1 MSNTRP
7 PARGPQQY
15 QPRRDSL
22 GGERYG
28 ANLPY
33 GFNGERRPPA
43 PPKRSSSVGTI
54 LLYGAVILVGLGIG
68 AAAFIAMASP
78 TELIRREIIARVK
91 AQTGRDLKIAGDA
104 SLTLFPSLGL
114 RLGDISLSAPPEMG
128 GEPLVKASSF
138 NVGVRLIPLLRRQI
152 VVDRVS
158 LTDPVFALRVDSDG
172 RRSWDMAAAELP
184 FRFAGGSADESF
196 TGLLV
201 SSAHAAP
208 RELSAL
214 SLDDISIVNGAV
226 RYNDERSGA
235 WGRFD
240 GINARFALPSLDR
253 PLAGTGSFLADG
265 ETFQF
270 KSKLASPAELA
281 ARRSAKLL
289 FEVSGMPLSF
299 TYDGSVGGAETAGT
313 LTANS
318 PSLSA
323 LSQWWGTPVSPEAG
337 AGAVALSTAVS
348 ATSNAVYLSNI
359 DLKAGRAIVAG
370 KVSFEER
377 SGTRPKVSADL
388 KISGVDLAALPL
400 AADLRAAAGKG
411 KSVPAPTP
419 LSLDAPRSTDD
430 AAPAAP
436 QSIDDLLNRP
446 GPKVKGYTQRAG
458 WSTEPIN
465 VKALGLVDADAR
477 LELAEVTYGRTRI
490 DTAQVALALQD
501 QVATLTLLDA
511 RLYGGS
517 GKGVITIDATSN
529 QAALVSD
536 IALTSVAVRP
546 LLADSSQMDWL
557 DGEADVSWKVTGQG
571 MTEAELV
578 QSLNGSS
585 RVNVSDG
592 AVMGFDLGN
601 ALKALSEGSVP
612 DLNYNKSKR
621 TTFRSLTGSFV
632 IANGIATNSDL
643 KLDSPHLHASGAG
656 SVNLPQRS
664 LDYTVRPKLV
674 ANLQGDGGEK
684 NAVGIEVPVHITG
697 PWQQPE
703 FSPDIA
709 GAINSE
715 GTVDAVKQ
723 IGKQLKGKNAGEVV
737 QDLFGKGSDGSPSKA
752 QKLLDN
758 LFGKKN

>member
-1 MSNTRP
+1 MSNKRP
-7 PARGPQQY
+7 PARGPQHY
-15 QPRRDSL
+15 PPRRDSL

-172 RRSWDMAAAELP
+172 RRSWDMAAAGLP
-184 FRFAGGSADESF
+184 FRFAGGSADESLA
-196 TGLLV
+196 GLLV

-240 GINARFALPSLDR
+240 GINARFALPSLDQ

-270 KSKLASPAELA
+270 KSTLASPAELA

-359 DLKAGRAIVAG
+359 DFKAGRAIVAG

-377 SGTRPKVSADL
+377 SGTRPKVAADL
-388 KISGVDLAALPL
+388 KISGVDMAALPL
-400 AADLRAAAGKG
+400 GADLRAAAGKG

-419 LSLDAPRSTDD
+419 LSLDAPSSTDD

-517 GKGVITIDATSN
+517 GKGVITLDATSN

-592 AVMGFDLGN
+592 AVMGFDLGS